1 MESAEEFRRA
11 GYQLIDYVADYL
23 ENIRERSVA
32 NTLLNETRSIKT
44 FFYQLF
50 NLIRPV
56 LSSVQPGFM
65 RQLIPES
72 APEKGESWE
81 AIFQD
86 IDRVIMPGVTINL
99 NIIQQYYLK

>member
-1 MESAEEFRRA
+1 
-11 GYQLIDYVADYL
+11 
-23 ENIRERSVA
+23 
-32 NTLLNETRSIKT
+32 
-44 FFYQLF
+44 
-50 NLIRPV
+50 
-56 LSSVQPGFM
+56 M